1 MNAMTSGR
9 RTGRRAIVI
18 LLSLLLTGTSVSAV
32 ATERPGGAPAPI
44 AELRRIERERE
55 VRIGAFAHDTATG
68 RTLSHRADES
78 FAMLSVFKAFAAAAI
93 LQKARRTDPG
103 LLERTIHWTAADEVA
118 DSPVTPGRGE
128 AGMTVA
134 ELCHAAVTR
143 SDNTAGNLLLKQL
156 GGPAGLTRFFRSL
169 GDPVSR
175 LDRRE
180 PELNVWQPGET
191 RDTTTPAAAGATFA
205 RLAVGRALAPADRD
219 RLNAWLR
226 ANETG
231 DARIR
236 AGLPD
241 DWTVGDR
248 TGTAV
253 SAYGGAHDIAVATPP
268 SGAPVILVVLT
279 RRNAAGAQ
287 PDSGAVAATA
297 TALVR
302 ELGLLPRGSST

>member
-1 MNAMTSGR
+1 MIGTTSWK
-9 RTGRRAIVI
+9 RTGRRAVVV
-18 LLSLLLTGTSVSAV
+18 LLALLLTGTSVSAV
-32 ATERPGGAPAPI
+32 ATERRPGETPSLT
-44 AELRRIERERE
+44 AELRTIESERD
-55 VRIGAFAHDTATG
+55 VRIGAFAYDTGTG
-68 RTLSHRADES
+68 RTLAHRADES

-103 LLERTIHWTAADEVA
+103 LLDRRLHWTTTDEVA
-118 DSPVTPGRGE
+118 DSPVTAGRGE
-128 AGMTVA
+128 TGMTVA

-175 LDRRE
+175 LDRWE
-180 PELNVWQPGET
+180 PHLNQWQPGER
-191 RDTTTPAAAGATFA
+191 RDTTTPAAVGPAFT
-205 RLAVGRALAPADRD
+205 RLVAGRALAPADRD
-219 RLNAWLR
+219 QLNAWLR

-236 AGLPD
+236 AGLPP
-241 DWTVGDR
+241 DWTVGDK

-253 SAYGGAHDIAVATPP
+253 AAYGGAHDVAVAVPP
-268 SGAPVILVVLT
+268 GGAPVILVVLT
-279 RRNAAGAQ
+279 RRTTAGAQ
-287 PDSGAVAATA
+287 PDSVAVARTA

-302 ELGLLPRGSST
+302 GLGLTP